1 LKPDPGRIP
10 ESAADGTAY
19 QPSGGN
25 LTYEDVVNAGLF
37 LIVFLKA
44 LPNLRTKLGITSNI
58 LFYQNTQNFRVF
70 QK

>member
-1 LKPDPGRIP
+1 VTVAFFKVSLLSRLKPDPGRIP

-44 LPNLRTKLGITSNI
+44 LPNLK
-58 LFYQNTQNFRVF
+58 QNWE
-70 QK
+70 